1 MRCPVEVNEMLTQ
14 TPHFL
19 LTIVLTF
26 VIAALLALRQ
36 ESNPFLKIDTVP
48 SAFYGRERQAY
59 HVQAAGPSQTKL
71 RCDAS
76 RHFSAASKG
85 TPSGTGYHHEAQ
97 GESQMQ
103 KTESGKTPF
112 MWNVHKDTL

>member
-36 ESNPFLKIDTVP
+36 ESNPILKIDTVP
-48 SAFYGRERQAY
+48 SAFCGRETPTTCRRQGPLKPNSSAMP
-59 HVQAAGPSQTKL
+59 AGTSVLPPKEPPQGQGTIMKL
-71 RCDAS
+71 R
-76 RHFSAASKG
+76 
-85 TPSGTGYHHEAQ
+85 
-97 GESQMQ
+97 
-103 KTESGKTPF
+103 GKARCKRPK
-112 MWNVHKDTL
+112 VG

>member
-26 VIAALLALRQ
+26 VIAAFLALRQ
-36 ESNPFLKIDTVP
+36 ESNPILKTDTVP
-48 SAFYGRERQAY
+48 SAFYGRETPATCRLAEP
-59 HVQAAGPSQTKL
+59 AQTKL
-71 RCDAS
+71 WCNAS
-76 RHFSAASKG
+76 RHFGAASKG
-85 TPSGTGYHHEAQ
+85 TPSVTGYHHEAQ

-103 KTESGKTPF
+103 
-112 MWNVHKDTL
+112 